1 MKNTRLLIATLA
13 LTLVAPARAVE
24 PQIADQ
30 IAALAGQVLTLQR
43 EVNALKSMLSRDG
56 SGNVTQTATGDRL
69 DRVGRNESITIG
81 QSSSRR
87 IGGSSSETVAMDRV
101 AQIGRSDSLAVQQN
115 YTVSI
120 GGQQSHQVAGSAN
133 VAVAREIVVTAGDQ
147 LTLRSGG
154 AMIQL
159 RKDGSI
165 VITGVNI
172 QVRGSGDVVV
182 KGARTLTNN

>member
-1 MKNTRLLIATLA
+1 
-13 LTLVAPARAVE
+13 
-24 PQIADQ
+24 
-30 IAALAGQVLTLQR
+30 
-43 EVNALKSMLSRDG
+43 
-56 SGNVTQTATGDRL
+56 
-69 DRVGRNESITIG
+69 
-81 QSSSRR
+81 
-87 IGGSSSETVAMDRV
+87 
-101 AQIGRSDSLAVQQN
+101 VQQN
-115 YTVSI
+115 YMVSI

-154 AMIQL
+154 ATIQL